1 MGCNPQT
8 ALEWV
13 KAGIA
18 MIPLEA
24 AEDVHAMELNRI
36 DTMQQA
42 LISDFVESKDPGLI
56 EGILRLMDR
65 RAKYLGLCCD
75 AGMPANSVL

>member
-1 MGCNPQT
+1 MRWNST
-8 ALEWV
+8 AS
-13 KAGIA
+13 
-18 MIPLEA
+18 
-24 AEDVHAMELNRI
+24 
-36 DTMQQA
+36 TMQQA